1 MKVHSDPIHFKAR
14 NPVVSL
20 GIFDG
25 VHSGHH
31 EILSRLTSLA
41 REVSGESVIITFW
54 PHPRQVLKP
63 DDNKLKFLCTLE
75 EKKVLLEKAGIDHL
89 IILPFTRTLSN
100 QDACEFVENTLAKR
114 FQIKY
119 LVVGYNHHFGK
130 DRLGDFKIIEE
141 CATRFGFKAF
151 KMPPRLMNGEK
162 VSSSIIREALWSG
175 HIQKANNFLGYE
187 FFVNGKIVGG
197 KMIGRKIGFPTAN
210 ITPKENYKLIPSDG
224 VYAVKLQING
234 NLYKGM
240 LNIGVRPTIDSS
252 RLVKTIEVNIFD
264 FSQDI
269 YGQDVTLIFV
279 DRMRDEEKFDDMEA
293 LVTQLK
299 KDKIRALEILK

>member
-1 MKVHSDPIHFKAR
+1 MKVHSDPVYFKAR

-75 EKKVLLEKAGIDHL
+75 EKKVLLEKASIDHL

-141 CATRFGFKAF
+141 CATRFGFKAI
-151 KMPPRLMNGEK
+151 KMPPRLVNGEK

-175 HIQKANNFLGYE
+175 HIQKANKFLGYD

-240 LNIGVRPTIDSS
+240 LNIGVRPTVDSS

-299 KDKIRALEILK
+299 KDKITALEILK